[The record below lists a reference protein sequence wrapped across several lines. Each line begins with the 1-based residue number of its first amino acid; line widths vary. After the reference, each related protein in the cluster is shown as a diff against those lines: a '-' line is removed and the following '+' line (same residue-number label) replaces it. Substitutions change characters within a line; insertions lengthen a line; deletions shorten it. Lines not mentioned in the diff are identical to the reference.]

1 MAKDNQENGEEQ
13 KSSKKLIIIIV
24 VLLLLVIAGGGAA
37 FFLMG
42 GDDSAAQG
50 GDAEQLESKEEGE
63 EIEQSSKEIIYY
75 DLEQPLR
82 VNFPKGSGAS
92 LIEIKVTFLIDNE
105 DTKDA
110 LIKHEPMIVNNLL
123 MIISAAGADKLKQTE
138 GKNELRASMLDET
151 GKVMEKMTGKNRVR
165 EVFFTTFV
173 MQ

>member
-1 MAKDNQENGEEQ
+1 MAEDNQENVEEQ

-24 VLLLLVIAGGGAA
+24 VLLLIIAGGGAA

-50 GDAEQLESKEEGE
+50 EDAERVDPKEEGE

-165 EVFFTTFV
+165 EVFFTSFV

>member
-1 MAKDNQENGEEQ
+1 MAEDNQENVEEQ
-13 KSSKKLIIIIV
+13 KSSKKLIIIII
-24 VLLLLVIAGGGAA
+24 VLLLIIAGGGAA

-42 GDDSAAQG
+42 GDDSADQG
-50 GDAEQLESKEEGE
+50 EDAERVEPKEEGE
-63 EIEQSSKEIIYY
+63 GIEQSSKEIIYY

-165 EVFFTTFV
+165 EVFFTSFV

>member
-24 VLLLLVIAGGGAA
+24 VLLLIIAGGGAA

-50 GDAEQLESKEEGE
+50 GDAEQLESKEGE

-82 VNFPKGSGAS
+82 VNFPKGSGAR
-92 LIEIKVTFLIDNE
+92 LIEVKVTFLIDNE
-105 DTKDA
+105 DAKDA

-123 MIISAAGADKLKQTE
+123 MAISAAGADKLKQIE
-138 GKNELRASMLDET
+138 GKNELRASILDET

>member
-1 MAKDNQENGEEQ
+1 MAEDNQENVEEQ
-13 KSSKKLIIIIV
+13 KSSKKLIIIII
-24 VLLLLVIAGGGAA
+24 VLLLIIAGGGAA

-42 GDDSAAQG
+42 GDYSADQG
-50 GDAEQLESKEEGE
+50 EDAERVEPKEEGE

-82 VNFPKGSGAS
+82 VNFPKGSGAR
-92 LIEIKVTFLIDNE
+92 LIEVKVTFLIDNE
-105 DTKDA
+105 DAKDA

-123 MIISAAGADKLKQTE
+123 MAISAAGADKLKQIE
-138 GKNELRASMLDET
+138 GKNELRASILDET